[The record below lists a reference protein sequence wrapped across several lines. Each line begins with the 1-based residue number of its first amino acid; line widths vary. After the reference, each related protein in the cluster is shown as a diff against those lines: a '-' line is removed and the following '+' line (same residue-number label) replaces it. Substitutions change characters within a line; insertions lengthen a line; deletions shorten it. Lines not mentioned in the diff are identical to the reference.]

1 MRIADF
7 KELVLYTGSKVIPPS
22 IKAKLWKK
30 FYKRMVKKLGINKTG
45 NFTEDWLKTTR
56 DGGRYF
62 DFNGAL
68 ICDTL
73 ENRRLNDALIPIFL
87 DTLLIHCFYNNDYDK
102 LTIKLAERF
111 QNEGPYGYS
120 DGIFDVTVKPN
131 DVVIDA
137 GAWIGDFAAYAACKG
152 AITYAFEPANET
164 FAFLKKTAELNGNN
178 IRSVKMGLGEK
189 DCEISLFKDTGE
201 VGGDSIHIKKGNI
214 SEVVR
219 ITSLDKFVE
228 ENNISKIDF
237 IKADIEGSE
246 RDMLKG
252 AVNVLKNFS
261 PRLALCTYHL
271 ADDPQV
277 LEGLILAANP
287 KYKVVQM
294 RKKLYACVC

>member
-1 MRIADF
+1 MRIVDL

-22 IKAKLWKK
+22 IKARLWKK
-30 FYKRMVKKLGINKTG
+30 FYKRMVKKLEISKTG
-45 NFTEDWLKTTR
+45 DFTEDWLKVTQ

-68 ICDTL
+68 ICDTS
-73 ENRRLNDALIPIFL
+73 ENRRLNDALIPIFF
-87 DTLLIHCFYNNDYDK
+87 DTLFIHCIYNDDYDK
-102 LTIKLAERF
+102 STIKLAERF

-120 DGIFDVTVKPN
+120 DGIFNVTVKPN
-131 DVVIDA
+131 DMVIDA
-137 GAWIGDFAAYAACKG
+137 GAWVGDFSAYAAHKG
-152 AITYAFEPANET
+152 AITYAFEPSNET
-164 FAFLKKTAELNGNN
+164 FNFLKKTAELNGNN
-178 IRSVKMGLGEK
+178 IRPVKMGLGEN

-201 VGGDSIHIKKGNI
+201 VGGDSINIKKSNI
-214 SEVVR
+214 SEVVK

-228 ENNISKIDF
+228 ENNIAKIDF

-261 PRLALCTYHL
+261 PKLALCTYHL

-277 LEGLILAANP
+277 LEALILKANP
-287 KYKVVQM
+287 KYKVIQM